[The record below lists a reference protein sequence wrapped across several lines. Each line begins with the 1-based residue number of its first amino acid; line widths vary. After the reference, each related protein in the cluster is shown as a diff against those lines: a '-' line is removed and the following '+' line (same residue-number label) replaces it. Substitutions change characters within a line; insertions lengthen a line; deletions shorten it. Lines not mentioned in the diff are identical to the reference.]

1 MVSERTGYVPDQG
14 DMVWLNFNP
23 ASGHEQKGRRP
34 AVVITPL
41 SYNSASGLCFV
52 LPVTSKE
59 KGYPFEVPLQGGNET
74 HGVILTDQGRTVDW
88 KVRQA
93 VKIESLPEDTMGRV
107 RLLLKALLGLD

>member
-1 MVSERTGYVPDQG
+1 MVSDRSEYVPDQG

-34 AVVITPL
+34 AVVITPQ
-41 SYNSASGLCFV
+41 SYNRASGLCFV

-59 KGYPFEVPLQGGNET
+59 KGYPFEVPLTGVNGT

-88 KVRQA
+88 KARQA
-93 VKIESLPEDTMGRV
+93 VKIESLPEDIMGKV
-107 RLLLKALLGLD
+107 KVLLKTLMGLD